1 MDYIN
6 KEVLTKEQVADLE
19 KFFSISRSTMDERL
33 YRHTLATLK
42 YADLL
47 SRQYI
52 KDNPEDLYRLY
63 AAAILHDIAK
73 PLSTE
78 RQIEIIAENETDPA
92 WKQYLHQDFAPI
104 LHGFC
109 AYFILRQ
116 EFGIRDEKIL
126 HSVRF
131 HTVGYPNMEIV
142 DKILYI
148 SDKIEEMRNY
158 DNIAFLRE
166 LSIKNINLCL
176 LEVYKN
182 NIIYIIE
189 NNRFLYWDTSTVWNN
204 ICKKYGGL
212 NGSR

>member
-6 KEVLTKEQVADLE
+6 KQALTTEQVKDLE
-19 KFFSISRSTMDERL
+19 DLLAISRSVMDKRL
-33 YRHTLATLK
+33 FCHTAATLR
-42 YADLL
+42 YADML
-47 SRQYI
+47 SRHHLQ
-52 KDNPEDLYRLY
+52 EDPQDIYRLY
-63 AAAILHDIAK
+63 AASILHDIAK
-73 PLSTE
+73 PLAFE
-78 RQIEIIAENETDPA
+78 RQVEIIAKNDASP
-92 WKQYLHQDFAPI
+92 KMGQYLEKGFAPM

-109 AYFILRQ
+109 AYFLLQQ
-116 EFGIRDEKIL
+116 EYGITDEKIL
-126 HSVRF
+126 HSVKF
-131 HTVGYPNMEIV
+131 HTVGAANMNMV

-148 SDKIEEMRNY
+148 SDKIEETRNY

-189 NNRFLYWDTSTVWNN
+189 NNKLLYGDTCTVWNN